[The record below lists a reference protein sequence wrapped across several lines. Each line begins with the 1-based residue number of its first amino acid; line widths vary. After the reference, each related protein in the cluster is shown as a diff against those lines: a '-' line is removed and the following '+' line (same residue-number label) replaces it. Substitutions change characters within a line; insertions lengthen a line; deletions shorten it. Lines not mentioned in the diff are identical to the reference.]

1 MTNQWYTLQVFSG
14 REAKARENILE
25 MATKSSYKESI
36 HEVFIPTEKIV
47 EIRNGEKK
55 SRNKKL
61 YSGYVFINVSLK
73 DNNGVINKELLQDI
87 RSCNLVF
94 SFLGDGPTQVE
105 EQHIKELKALTN
117 KSEEE
122 KLPKS
127 EYNIG
132 DKIKIKQG
140 PFESQQGEIISIN
153 EEKGTMKIMV
163 TIFDR
168 QTTIDDIEYWQVEKI
183 QN

>member
-1 MTNQWYTLQVFSG
+1 MTEQWYTLQVFSG
-14 REAKARENILE
+14 RETKARENILE
-25 MATKSSYKESI
+25 MTKKLSYQELI

-55 SRNKKL
+55 SRDKKL
-61 YSGYVFINVSLK
+61 YSGYIFINANLK
-73 DNNGVINKELLQDI
+73 DESGVVNKVLLQDI
-87 RSCNLVF
+87 RACNLVF
-94 SFLGDGPTQVE
+94 SFLGDGPTQIE
-105 EQHIKELKALTN
+105 DKHIRELKSLAN

-140 PFESQQGEIISIN
+140 PFDSQQGEIISIN
-153 EEKGTMKIMV
+153 EEKGTIKIVV
-163 TIFDR
+163 TIFGR